1 MTETLH
7 LRGILS
13 FFATSTSAKM
23 RLSWAVAA
31 ASAVLLSAAAA
42 SAFVSPAPH
51 ANNKSP
57 TALHLADIPLPFFA
71 AVSESSKSP
80 AGDASSTSATI
91 TTRLPLGTL
100 FDGRD
105 YIFNAATNVRGYE
118 WDTKLVEELFFDLA
132 DFAISGY
139 ESPNKHRG
147 DFELSQVVL
156 VPTGDWDRATYG
168 LGARYDVQ
176 DGQQRL
182 VTLCLLFAAMR
193 ESFRGSEDA
202 ACVET
207 IEELTSMLNP
217 PKVRKAP
224 VVRIELRKRENEMLQ
239 KILAPDLVD
248 NELNI
253 PTPESEEWNELSPTN
268 LRILSNYN
276 TLAERVSELSV
287 KDRLEFLDYVIEHV
301 YLLCCVPE
309 TATIARNIVM
319 GQGKG
324 MNTEAIDDFKGLVC
338 FRYTSD
344 EKDMYET
351 FDQWDKL
358 ASTPD
363 AELGSVGRNTVAAA
377 CVLRATAALQT
388 KIRKNDEALSL
399 ENWLRKDLIENGY
412 EGKEFYKNNVQPASR
427 ALDIYRDG
435 SFDSFQFVV
444 NSGKEDAEL
453 IKTIKMRL
461 SFLRGLTSGVSAT
474 KEAQIVILDL
484 LLRAEGDGT
493 KALALDELDM
503 CLNSIEALAIWMAI
517 SRPSPMIRN
526 KRVFDILEIIDSG
539 VLLDDMS
546 DHVVS
551 DTEKAQLKKDLS
563 HFAFGASP
571 AGKKLAITLLQRLNM
586 HLLAGDGKQADE
598 MLSHNH
604 VEHVLPTNTYRKY
617 WMEQWPDE
625 EMKTMW
631 THLLGNLALMSRKST
646 AKESNN
652 VFGEKKERYK
662 KETAPLTNHIG
673 SQIDVWNKFALA
685 ENHQKIVDLIGDTWG
700 V

>member
-51 ANNKSP
+51 KSP

-224 VVRIELRKRENEMLQ
+224 VVRIELRKHENEMLQ

-248 NELNI
+248 NELKA
-253 PTPESEEWNELSPTN
+253 LSPRTGP
-268 LRILSNYN
+268 
-276 TLAERVSELSV
+276 
-287 KDRLEFLDYVIEHV
+287 
-301 YLLCCVPE
+301 C
-309 TATIARNIVM
+309 
-319 GQGKG
+319 
-324 MNTEAIDDFKGLVC
+324 
-338 FRYTSD
+338 
-344 EKDMYET
+344 
-351 FDQWDKL
+351 
-358 ASTPD
+358 
-363 AELGSVGRNTVAAA
+363 
-377 CVLRATAALQT
+377 
-388 KIRKNDEALSL
+388 
-399 ENWLRKDLIENGY
+399 
-412 EGKEFYKNNVQPASR
+412 
-427 ALDIYRDG
+427 
-435 SFDSFQFVV
+435 
-444 NSGKEDAEL
+444 
-453 IKTIKMRL
+453 
-461 SFLRGLTSGVSAT
+461 
-474 KEAQIVILDL
+474 
-484 LLRAEGDGT
+484 
-493 KALALDELDM
+493 
-503 CLNSIEALAIWMAI
+503 
-517 SRPSPMIRN
+517 
-526 KRVFDILEIIDSG
+526 
-539 VLLDDMS
+539 
-546 DHVVS
+546 
-551 DTEKAQLKKDLS
+551 
-563 HFAFGASP
+563 
-571 AGKKLAITLLQRLNM
+571 
-586 HLLAGDGKQADE
+586 
-598 MLSHNH
+598 
-604 VEHVLPTNTYRKY
+604 
-617 WMEQWPDE
+617 
-625 EMKTMW
+625 
-631 THLLGNLALMSRKST
+631 
-646 AKESNN
+646 
-652 VFGEKKERYK
+652 
-662 KETAPLTNHIG
+662 
-673 SQIDVWNKFALA
+673 
-685 ENHQKIVDLIGDTWG
+685 
-700 V
+700 

>member
-1 MTETLH
+1 
-7 LRGILS
+7 
-13 FFATSTSAKM
+13 M
-23 RLSWAVAA
+23 RLPWPIAAV
-31 ASAVLLSAAAA
+31 SAVLIISTGAQHV
-42 SAFVSPAPH
+42 SAFASPASH
-51 ANNKSP
+51 AQRCSS
-57 TALHLADIPLPFFA
+57 ALHLADIPLPFFA
-71 AVSESSKSP
+71 SVQQESSNTP
-80 AGDASSTSATI
+80 AGDASGTSATI

-132 DFAISGY
+132 DFAIGDD
-139 ESPNKHRG
+139 SPNKHRG
-147 DFELSQVVL
+147 DYELSQVVL
-156 VPTGDWDRATYG
+156 VPTGDWDRATFG

-193 ESFRGSEDA
+193 ESFRGSED
-202 ACVET
+202 VSGVTET

-224 VVRIELRKRENEMLQ
+224 VLRIELRKRENEMLQ
-239 KILAPDLVD
+239 RILAPDLIN

-253 PTPESEEWNELSPTN
+253 PSPDSEEWNELSPTN
-268 LRILSNYN
+268 QRILSNYN

-287 KDRLEFLDYVIEHV
+287 EDRLEFLDYIIEHV

-324 MNTEAIDDFKGLVC
+324 MNTEPIDDFKGLVC

-344 EKDMYET
+344 EKDMYDT
-351 FDQWDKL
+351 FDKWDTL

-363 AELGSVGRNTVAAA
+363 AELGSVGRDTVAAA
-377 CVLRATAALQT
+377 CLLRASAALQT

-399 ENWLRKDLIENGY
+399 ENWLRKDLIANGY
-412 EGKEFYKNNVQPASR
+412 EGKEFYNNNVEPASR

-435 SFDSFQFVV
+435 SFDSFQFVA
-444 NSGKEDAEL
+444 NSGKEDVEL
-453 IKTIKMRL
+453 IKTIKTRL
-461 SFLRGLTSGVSAT
+461 SFLRSLTMGIAAT
-474 KEAQIVILDL
+474 KEAEILVLDL

-493 KALALDELDM
+493 KALALDEFDL
-503 CLNSIEALAIWMAI
+503 CLASVETLAIWMAI
-517 SRPSPMIRN
+517 SRPSPMVRN
-526 KRVFDILEIIDSG
+526 KRVFDVLDIINSG

-546 DHVVS
+546 ENIITDE
-551 DTEKAQLKKDLS
+551 EKAQLKEDLS
-563 HFAFGASP
+563 QFAFGASP
-571 AGKKLAITLLQRLNM
+571 AGKKLAISLLQRLNA
-586 HLLAGDGKQADE
+586 HLLADSGKE
-598 MLSHNH
+598 SSELLSQNH
-604 VEHVLPTNTYRKY
+604 VEHILPTNTYRKY

-625 EMKTMW
+625 EIKTLW
-631 THLLGNLALMSRKST
+631 THRLGNLALMSRKST

-662 KETAPLTNHIG
+662 KESAPLTK
-673 SQIDVWNKFALA
+673 QVAEIDTWNKFALS
-685 ENHQKIVDLIGDTWG
+685 ENHHKIVGLVGDIWG
-700 V
+700 I